1 MTEVEVYGS
10 IKKSPDK
17 PSYSKMAYYFR
28 YTGKSTS
35 FVEGLKAVGVK
46 DTSLAYRKEI
56 AAANGI
62 SGYAGALIQNRKLL
76 KLLKNGE
83 LIRA

>member
-1 MTEVEVYGS
+1 MAQF
-10 IKKSPDK
+10 KKSPDESSQ
-17 PSYSKMAYYFR
+17 PKMAYYFR

-35 FVEGLKAVGVK
+35 LVEGLKAVGEK
-46 DTSLAYRKEI
+46 DTSMTHRKKI

-62 SGYAGALIQNRKLL
+62 SGYVGALTQDTKLL
-76 KLLKNGE
+76 KLLKNGK